1 MLTIVDSKNRVCV
14 HENESVQLITIQVA
28 ADIEVIVSP
37 AENLATLFYNDVDIE
52 FVFNIKTAKIINKMM
67 NVRPAVQI
75 WYMQLLR
82 NYAV

>member
-1 MLTIVDSKNRVCV
+1 MLTIVDNKNRVCV
-14 HENESVQLITIQVA
+14 HENESVQLITIPVA
-28 ADIEVIVSP
+28 SDIEVIVS
-37 AENLATLFYNDVDIE
+37 AEENLATLFYNDVDIE
-52 FVFNIKTAKIINKMM
+52 FVFNIKTAKIINKMI